1 MSGKVA
7 GLSGSP
13 ANAAFAFAGVTF
25 STVMIVPDTLTLKLQ
40 EFNPETR
47 SAYLAV
53 MSGISAGA
61 GALGLARPIDRR
73 HAAVWRVTSEVQ

>member
-1 MSGKVA
+1 
-7 GLSGSP
+7 
-13 ANAAFAFAGVTF
+13 
-25 STVMIVPDTLTLKLQ
+25 MIVPDTLTLKLQ